1 MDKVY
6 TMDMSSN
13 TDEIGKLTSID
24 AYNLNIAGKLCN
36 IFNYGEIL

>member
-13 TDEIGKLTSID
+13 TDEIGKLLSID
-24 AYNLNIAGKLCN
+24 AYNPNIAGKLWS
-36 IFNYGEIL
+36 IFN